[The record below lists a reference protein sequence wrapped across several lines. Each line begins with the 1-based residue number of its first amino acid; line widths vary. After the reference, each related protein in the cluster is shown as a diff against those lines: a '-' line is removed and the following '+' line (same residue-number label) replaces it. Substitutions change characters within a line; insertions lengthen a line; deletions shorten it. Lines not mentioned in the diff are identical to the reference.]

1 MDAFLDGL
9 AYGAVRLIAFLARRL
24 PLETSL
30 ALGRALGRAGH
41 FFSRRRSVAYTH
53 LKAAFPHS
61 APWERKQWARE
72 LFEHLG
78 MSGVEIMR
86 VPVLSESEINRY
98 VANQGYEN
106 YLRLRQSGKG
116 LILLTAHVGNWELS
130 QIAEGLRGRP
140 MTVLARRQ
148 KHKQLD
154 RLLSSFRQ
162 YYGSRAVG
170 KEGSGIRDL
179 IRTLRQGGSVGV
191 LGDQSGGKNGIWVRF
206 FGRLTTAPRG
216 PMALALRLGVPVLPV
231 FMVRRRGPYHDLY
244 FRPEALELVRTGD
257 YEKDLQVNTQ
267 RYIEILEATLA
278 RYPSQWLWGHKRWKR
293 NRTQRIV
300 LLSDGKPGHV
310 KQSQTLLEE
319 IRALGGKTSPPYE
332 ILTET
337 VEVRF
342 SSERRRRLFPIFALF
357 FIPWAQGRLR
367 RLRFFLTPECAER
380 IEQVNPDIVISAG
393 ARLVPLNL
401 CLGREN
407 LSKSVVVMKP
417 SFPFNLFRYDLAFVP
432 LHDRGLLPR
441 GTVRIQGALS
451 PAGPETLES
460 SKRKLMGS
468 IQNPEKVRWSLF
480 LGGETRGFKL
490 LLPEVENLIQEMERA
505 GEAYGGDYLVTTSR
519 RTPEKICRFLQ
530 DHLPP
535 TATAS
540 PPPTATAGLFAAP
553 EAEGGGGSLKTPSRC
568 QLCVIASRDR
578 RPEVVP
584 GMMALADF
592 LIVTED
598 SLSMI
603 SEAVSSGKAVVVV
616 KMNSNGL
623 PRKHTRF
630 QESLRKDW
638 GIPVVSVRELSATL
652 GKIRHAPRGDFLK
665 RERTEIRKRLE
676 GLLS

>member
-1 MDAFLDGL
+1 MDAFLDGTGYWTL
-9 AYGAVRLIAFLARRL
+9 RLIAFWVRRL

-30 ALGRALGRAGH
+30 ALGRAIGRAVH
-41 FFSRRRSVAYTH
+41 FFSRRRRVAYTH

-61 APWERKQWARE
+61 APRERKQWTRE

-98 VANQGYEN
+98 VTNHGYEN
-106 YLRLRQSGKG
+106 YLELRQSGRG
-116 LILLTAHVGNWELS
+116 LILLTAHLGNWELS

-140 MTVLARRQ
+140 MTVLTRRQ

-162 YYGSRAVG
+162 YYGSRAVD
-170 KEGSGIRDL
+170 KGSGIRDL

-191 LGDQSGGKNGIWVRF
+191 LGDQSGGKNGVWVRF

-216 PMALALRLGVPVLPV
+216 PMALALKFGVPVLPV
-231 FMVRRRGPYHDLY
+231 FMVRRKGPCHDLY
-244 FRPEALELVRTGD
+244 FRPDALELVRTGD
-257 YEKDLQVNTQ
+257 YEKDIEINTQ
-267 RYIEILEATLA
+267 RYIEILESTLA

-310 KQSQTLLEE
+310 KQSETLLEE
-319 IRALGGKTSPPYE
+319 IRAVGGKAAPPYE
-332 ILTET
+332 ILAET

-342 SSERRRRLFPIFALF
+342 ASKWRRRLFPVFALF
-357 FIPWAQGRLR
+357 FMPWAQGRLR

-393 ARLVPLNL
+393 TRLVPLNL

-417 SFPFNLFRYDLAFVP
+417 GFPFNLFRYDLALVP
-432 LHDRGLLPR
+432 FHDRGLLPR

-451 PAGPETLES
+451 PAGPEALES
-460 SKRKLMGS
+460 SKRKLIGS
-468 IQNPEKVRWSLF
+468 LPNPERVRLGLF

-490 LLPEVENLIQEMERA
+490 LLPEVENLIRQMEQA
-505 GEAYGGDYLVTTSR
+505 SEAAAGDYLVTTSR

-530 DHLPP
+530 EQLN
-535 TATAS
+535 
-540 PPPTATAGLFAAP
+540 
-553 EAEGGGGSLKTPSRC
+553 ENSRC
-568 QLCVIASRDR
+568 QLCVIASQDR

-616 KMNSNGL
+616 KMSSDGL

-630 QESLRKDW
+630 QESLKKDW
-638 GIPVVSVRELSATL
+638 GVPVVSVGELAATL
-652 GKIRHAPRGDFLK
+652 GKIRRVPAGEFLK
-665 RERTEIRKRLE
+665 RERNEIREKLE